1 MESVS
6 TGGNDHDAPLPISS
20 SNNNIID
27 LKLEMSGQSFCMEN
41 FTSSASKSYLQ
52 DFNHL
57 DHFPANSFGIRM
69 DDGFDH
75 FDPFFHDSSSEFE
88 LYKKDQGEY
97 CRTSTGAVAMQNFK
111 DGGLLMLNFL
121 NKKYP
126 PMEVETSVIC
136 QDPEPLSS
144 FVFHDD
150 HDQNSRISA
159 GNATVSD
166 KKDAAKRSKNVRAR
180 DGDINESEPAS
191 AKKSGRGRKK
201 TKSAKGQWTIEED
214 KLLIQLVEKYGV
226 RKWSQIAQMLKGRIG
241 KQCRERWHNHLRPD
255 IKKDLWTEEED
266 RILIEA
272 HAEVGNKWAEITKKL
287 PGRTENSIKNHW
299 NATKRRQ
306 FSRRKCRTKWPKPSS
321 LLQNYIKSLNF
332 EKGSSSRSRNSS
344 PAQTDHKEGLN
355 VSSSQKLETEM
366 SPVDQMVREYDF
378 DEIPEFSF
386 DDDHDLFDDRGMES
400 FIGDIPRDHL
410 SEIDDDLYFDVEL
423 PFDLHSGVKKEVGF
437 FDNKDIE
444 LMDMIS

>member
-1 MESVS
+1 MESTS
-6 TGGNDHDAPLPISS
+6 TRGIDHHAHLPICSS
-20 SNNNIID
+20 NNIID
-27 LKLEMSGQSFCMEN
+27 LKLEISHQDFCMEN
-41 FTSSASKSYLQ
+41 LQSSKSYLQ

-57 DHFPANSFGIRM
+57 DHFSVASSPFDPDIGIRM
-69 DDGFDH
+69 DDDFNS
-75 FDPFFHDSSSEFE
+75 FEPFFHDSSSDFE
-88 LYKKDQGEY
+88 LYKNDQENTRVNTDEVG
-97 CRTSTGAVAMQNFK
+97 MQNFK
-111 DGGLLMLNFL
+111 DGELFLNFL
-121 NKKYP
+121 NK
-126 PMEVETSVIC
+126 PMEVKTSIIY
-136 QDPEPLSS
+136 QDRQPLS

-150 HDQNSRISA
+150 HDRNSRVSD
-159 GNATVSD
+159 GDVTVSD
-166 KKDAAKRSKNVRAR
+166 KKDAVKRSKNVRTKNS
-180 DGDINESEPAS
+180 DHINIEGEPAT
-191 AKKSGRGRKK
+191 AKKSGKGRKK

-214 KLLIQLVEKYGV
+214 ELLIQLVEKYGV
-226 RKWSQIAQMLKGRIG
+226 RKWSQIAQVLKGRIG

-332 EKGSSSRSRNSS
+332 DKEGSSKSKNAA
-344 PAQTDHKEGLN
+344 PAQTDQKEGLN
-355 VSSSQKLETEM
+355 VSSPQKLETELC
-366 SPVDQMVREYDF
+366 PVDQMVPEYDF

-400 FIGDIPRDHL
+400 FIGDIPRDQF
-410 SEIDDDLYFDVEL
+410 SEIDDVMCFDVEL
-423 PFDLHSGVKKEVGF
+423 PFDLHSEVKKEVDF
-437 FDNKDIE
+437 FDDEDIE
-444 LMDMIS
+444 LMDLIS